1 MKTKPTR
8 EGPGRPR
15 GFCTNA
21 ALDAAMRVFAEKG
34 FDGASLAD
42 LTEAMGINRPSMYAA
57 FGNKEELYLKA
68 VERYAEV
75 GGEQINMCLGS
86 GTARDA
92 INRLLRDAVARYTNP
107 EAVGPCFVTQGPLSA
122 DDISP
127 EGKRAFEQKR
137 TLLETALR
145 RRFEHA
151 IVLGELPKHVS
162 ATDLARYY
170 AVVMQG
176 LALQAQ
182 HGGTREQLE
191 RVVDVAMMGWPVAA
205 AAKRPAKRRA

>member
-1 MKTKPTR
+1 
-8 EGPGRPR
+8 
-15 GFCTNA
+15 
-21 ALDAAMRVFAEKG
+21 
-34 FDGASLAD
+34 
-42 LTEAMGINRPSMYAA
+42 
-57 FGNKEELYLKA
+57 
-68 VERYAEV
+68 
-75 GGEQINMCLGS
+75 
-86 GTARDA
+86 
-92 INRLLRDAVARYTNP
+92 VARYTNP

-137 TLLETALR
+137 TLMETALR